1 MLRAPIS
8 LPSSGGM
15 EDASPSP
22 HNRGAYKEVNV
33 WCLQLEGTVDWTSL
47 EDLNGLAGGLD
58 GRVGE
63 RAE

>member
-1 MLRAPIS
+1 
-8 LPSSGGM
+8 M

-22 HNRGAYKEVNV
+22 HNRGAYGEVNV

-63 RAE
+63 RAG